1 MGQEVINNTFD
12 NNLINQY
19 HWFNSVFCTAIKN
32 TSDEFFQCGFS
43 YKLMS
48 MSLNINAMFQDDSYF
63 VTKINI
69 DESREVFVRC
79 SENAIG
85 LILDKVLEP
94 HEDSQSFNLNDMT
107 ELEAKIITNF
117 NDMFYTA
124 FADKFVR
131 PRGSLKFR
139 TFDIVHLTFLVKLED
154 DDKCLHTGKI
164 ILSMPYQFLNPE
176 EFKPEEENFSDSAFF
191 DNKVEV
197 DIKIGTT
204 LFSVQDL
211 KSLEEDDIVVFE
223 NSNLHTMRV
232 VSGKYEKDF
241 NLSPNPALIIP
252 FDDSIE
258 GEMEMENNSSTN
270 LWDSIQVEMGAE
282 FDKIKIPL
290 GDLKKINE
298 GIIIDVSS
306 IYNNKIS
313 LKVEEKLI
321 AEGELVIV
329 NDRYG
334 VKVNKVF
341 AQKEEPQPQPEPQI
355 EQPMQQP
362 EMMQQQVPDGID
374 PAMYEQMTPEQL
386 QQMQMQQQA
395 QMEQGQMMPPQEGME
410 DQPQGSEDFDYSDFE
425 LDDEDI

>member
-19 HWFNSVFCTAIKN
+19 QWFNSNFETTLEM
-32 TSDEFFQCGFS
+32 TSKEFFEYGFAF
-43 YKLMS
+43 KLMA

-69 DESREVFVRC
+69 DESREVFIRC
-79 SENAIG
+79 SERAIS
-85 LILDKVLEP
+85 LILDKLLEP
-94 HEDSQSFNLNDMT
+94 SELIEKFSLNIMS

-117 NDMFYTA
+117 NDMYYTA
-124 FADKFVR
+124 VADRFIR
-131 PRGSLKFR
+131 PKGSLKFR
-139 TFDIVHLTFLVKLED
+139 TFDILHLTFLIKAED
-154 DDKCLHTGKI
+154 DVNNERVGKI
-164 ILSMPYQFLNPE
+164 IVSMPYQFLNPE
-176 EFKPEEENFSDSAFF
+176 ELTFSDYAFLE
-191 DNKVEV
+191 NTVEAN
-197 DIKIGTT
+197 IKIGTT

-211 KSLEEDDIVVFE
+211 KSLEPDDIVVFE
-223 NSNLHTMRV
+223 NSNLHTMHV
-232 VSGKYEKDF
+232 VCGEFEKDF
-241 NLSPNPALIIP
+241 NISPNPALIIP

-258 GEMEMENNSSTN
+258 GEMDMENNSSTN

-298 GIIIDVSS
+298 GVIIDVSS

-334 VKVNKVF
+334 VKVNKIF
-341 AQKEEPQPQPEPQI
+341 AQNEAEPEPVMQQAMPQPDMI
-355 EQPMQQP
+355 
-362 EMMQQQVPDGID
+362 QQQVPEGID
-374 PAMYEQMTPEQL
+374 PAMYEQMTPEQM
-386 QQMQMQQQA
+386 QQMQMQQQ
-395 QMEQGQMMPPQEGME
+395 QMMQEQQMPPQEGE
-410 DQPQGSEDFDYSDFE
+410 QAQSDDFDYSDFE